1 MRTRAAT
8 VFCIYRFVSS
18 TAATSFPEISLS
30 FRGGAS
36 KKMSTNRI
44 DAPSPNRYVTVGGGA
59 INEKKRNIKE
69 TNGTK
74 SERISGFNPIK
85 SKSHL
90 MHAIEGMDRYPN
102 YLSRWSEQD
111 MDRLEE
117 GLEHQLQKV
126 RAQKIDVM
134 ERRRGIEVMVMRL
147 VEQNEEWSQLL
158 KPPEAWSD
166 VCDEILD
173 SRAAT
178 AIFKSKQFACCSK
191 QPTVKQVLNG
201 DVVIQLNPYLLE
213 ELMEEEFFDVYSLPL
228 LSIEFCD
235 KLRTFVQELSQLAA
249 TDEFAHLQ
257 LGRTDLDTVGLSWIN
272 DLLFQLVVRPISR
285 HLFRQTEL
293 ERGELD
299 YRHGYV
305 VGYKAKPTMSAPR
318 ERLVAH
324 TDDSEVTLNLC
335 IGDEFDGG
343 ALNFRG
349 LRGTEG
355 AGQEIIGTFEPRLGT
370 ALLHAG
376 RHFHEVTQVTTGNR
390 YMYIMWARSWSS
402 TRGKVCP
409 CCYLNR
415 RQDNSCCCG
424 PRWN

>member
-1 MRTRAAT
+1 MDESNVVVVTSLAIRHDAHAPSSSSSPRVHHVLTFYFLHPAFYARGPRYCSLYNDHCVILLRFLPRWRHKEEGFSSNVKKQMPCHMRTRAAT

-228 LSIEFCD
+228 LSIEVSN
-235 KLRTFVQELSQLAA
+235 TEV
-249 TDEFAHLQ
+249 
-257 LGRTDLDTVGLSWIN
+257 W
-272 DLLFQLVVRPISR
+272 LLYLFEARVALYLISYQY
-285 HLFRQTEL
+285 F
-293 ERGELD
+293 
-299 YRHGYV
+299 
-305 VGYKAKPTMSAPR
+305 
-318 ERLVAH
+318 
-324 TDDSEVTLNLC
+324 
-335 IGDEFDGG
+335 I
-343 ALNFRG
+343 
-349 LRGTEG
+349 
-355 AGQEIIGTFEPRLGT
+355 
-370 ALLHAG
+370 
-376 RHFHEVTQVTTGNR
+376 
-390 YMYIMWARSWSS
+390 
-402 TRGKVCP
+402 
-409 CCYLNR
+409 
-415 RQDNSCCCG
+415 
-424 PRWN
+424 